1 MKMKKSIY
9 LFSMSFMVTAC
20 ILFGFLGVCAAYENT
35 VKTAYGEYK
44 HAVDI
49 EKGGIRIF
57 DFEYKI

>member
-9 LFSMSFMVTAC
+9 LFSISFMVTAC
-20 ILFGFLGVCAAYENT
+20 ILFENT

-57 DFEYKI
+57 DFEYKF